1 MIENS
6 QSQEYLYH
14 EAAMEEVFVDKLN
27 QATRSNTG
35 DSSAGQLPH
44 DSMSPNQPLAN
55 PEAPNSSPQDIKSD
69 ENPVLWAPDAK
80 KSDFQRS

>member
-6 QSQEYLYH
+6 QSPGYLKH
-14 EAAMEEVFVDKLN
+14 EAAMEKVFVDKLN

-35 DSSAGQLPH
+35 DSSVRQLPH
-44 DSMSPNQPLAN
+44 EPWSLDQPLVA
-55 PEAPNSSPQDIKSD
+55 PKAPNSSPQDIKSD

>member
-6 QSQEYLYH
+6 QSKEYLEH

-35 DSSAGQLPH
+35 DLSAGQLPH

-55 PEAPNSSPQDIKSD
+55 PKAPNSSPQDIKSD
-69 ENPVLWAPDAK
+69 ENPVL
-80 KSDFQRS
+80 